1 LNEEAEECRET
12 VGKPRVRGGAMD
24 ESRKELSQVLA
35 ELREEVGRWEDS
47 PYHLAEEDLFDLK
60 RFLEDR
66 GRQDLVEWL
75 ESVHGRPLNRT
86 FWERLLPYRRLH
98 KMRVLLQEKEEERQ
112 KEQARYLR
120 AFLEYQEEL
129 GLFLERLRE
138 EAPPRP
144 PRLRIVPKET
154 SPEDG

>member
-1 LNEEAEECRET
+1 
-12 VGKPRVRGGAMD
+12 MD
-24 ESRKELSQVLA
+24 ESLKEMPQLLA
-35 ELREEVGRWEDS
+35 DLREEVGRWEDS
-47 PYHLAEEDLFDLK
+47 PYHLAEEDLFDLE

-66 GRQDLVEWL
+66 GRKDLARRL
-75 ESVHGRPLNRT
+75 ESVHGRPLNRA
-86 FWERLLPYRRLH
+86 FWGRLLPYRRLR
-98 KMRVLLQEKEEERQ
+98 KARALLQEREEERK
-112 KEQARYLR
+112 KERARYLR